1 MFKFLK
7 DLVTEKDGVSF
18 CIVSIVMGA
27 GGVAM
32 IGEFLYKGS
41 VDFQGLG
48 LGLAALGAAKA
59 AKTLTEK
66 DT

>member
-1 MFKFLK
+1 MLK
-7 DLVTEKDGVSF
+7 YIKDIFTEKDGVSF
-18 CIVSIVMGA
+18 CLVSALMLA

-48 LGLAALGAAKA
+48 FGLSAVALGKV

-66 DT
+66 DS